1 MLGNSLDI
9 TYAQT
14 QVTSQLYGKPKR
26 KQMKTDGD
34 LEIEPI
40 ETPDN
45 EMIKTPEEVPEGW
58 MTVRQ
63 ISQAAGYSETWT
75 YRKVLRLIEVGEAE
89 KRQFRINT
97 GQRTMPVTHYH
108 ITCDI

>member
-1 MLGNSLDI
+1 MLWLVALIVGVVVIIPVRAFLNRGD
-9 TYAQT
+9 
-14 QVTSQLYGKPKR
+14 QVPK
-26 KQMKTDGD
+26 
-34 LEIEPI
+34 
-40 ETPDN
+40 
-45 EMIKTPEEVPEGW
+45 GW

-75 YRKVLRLIEVGEAE
+75 YKKVLKLVEVGKAE

-97 GQRTMPVTHYH
+97 GQHVMSVTHYH

>member
-1 MLGNSLDI
+1 MAN
-9 TYAQT
+9 QKEKEW
-14 QVTSQLYGKPKR
+14 KPYN
-26 KQMKTDGD
+26 DPESGWIEAPD
-34 LEIEPI
+34 SEIIVE
-40 ETPDN
+40 
-45 EMIKTPEEVPEGW
+45 PEEVPEGW

-75 YRKVLRLIEVGEAE
+75 YKKVLKLVEVGKAE

-97 GQRTMPVTHYH
+97 GRHVMSVTHYH

>member
-1 MLGNSLDI
+1 MANQKENEWRANND
-9 TYAQT
+9 
-14 QVTSQLYGKPKR
+14 PKN
-26 KQMKTDGD
+26 GSIGAPGS
-34 LEIEPI
+34 EIIVE
-40 ETPDN
+40 
-45 EMIKTPEEVPEGW
+45 PEEVPEGW

-75 YRKVLRLIEVGEAE
+75 YKKVLKLVEVGKAE

-97 GQRTMPVTHYH
+97 GQHVMSVTHYH